1 MYLTS
6 VPIQNGNITLR
17 HNFYSLSCLSIIYYY
32 IQDNH
37 YCIKWQVRYN
47 CLLRITGA
55 SINFR
60 DKMGRTP
67 LMIACLM
74 DKIEIVKKLLAEDGL
89 ELNIQDNDG
98 NTALMHAAMSEWK
111 VSISPTM
118 ST

>member
-1 MYLTS
+1 
-6 VPIQNGNITLR
+6 
-17 HNFYSLSCLSIIYYY
+17 
-32 IQDNH
+32 
-37 YCIKWQVRYN
+37 
-47 CLLRITGA
+47 
-55 SINFR
+55 
-60 DKMGRTP
+60 
-67 LMIACLM
+67 M

>member
-1 MYLTS
+1 
-6 VPIQNGNITLR
+6 
-17 HNFYSLSCLSIIYYY
+17 
-32 IQDNH
+32 
-37 YCIKWQVRYN
+37 
-47 CLLRITGA
+47 
-55 SINFR
+55 
-60 DKMGRTP
+60 
-67 LMIACLM
+67 MIACLM